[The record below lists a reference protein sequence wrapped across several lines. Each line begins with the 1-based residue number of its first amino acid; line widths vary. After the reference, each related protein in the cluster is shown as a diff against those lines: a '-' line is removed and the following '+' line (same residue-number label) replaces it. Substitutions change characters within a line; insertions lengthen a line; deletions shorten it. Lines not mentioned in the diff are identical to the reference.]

1 MYHRIFTVLGIAL
14 LLSAGSTAYGAPVPV
29 DLDFSGPGP
38 NNIGFSATAQGT
50 ITTKIFGKII
60 KFFTGDPN
68 PQTDAITLFG
78 DTVTASFL
86 GNPIRNPVNE
96 LNVPETSVLNF
107 DGSNLWTPLDI
118 SDMNITL
125 LDGGVTLDGDGNVTG
140 YTGNT
145 IEFFLNTVVLEV
157 ETTPPGFF
165 DPESNIK
172 IDVGGRFVRVDFF
185 QGANGATFTP
195 IDANSSSY
203 AIEGTLRGV
212 VNLDLGID
220 AFGGSLAIAT
230 GIGTQEFETPF
241 TLTGTLDVNNT
252 TATDADLAFDGIVS
266 GAFVLSGI
274 STTLTFDSF
283 GAAAS
288 ISLDALG
295 SIDLSMEYHMED
307 TAHVP
312 EPGTFVLLALGAI
325 GLVPIVRRRFR
336 KN

>member
-1 MYHRIFTVLGIAL
+1 MYHRILTALGIAAL
-14 LLSAGSTAYGAPVPV
+14 LLSVGSTAYGAPVPV
-29 DLDFSGPGP
+29 NLDFVGPGP
-38 NNIGFSATAQGT
+38 NNVGFSATAQGT

-68 PQTDAITLFG
+68 PQTDAISLYG
-78 DTVTASFL
+78 ETVTASVL

-157 ETTPPGFF
+157 ATTPPGFF
-165 DPESNIK
+165 DPNSNIK

-185 QGANGATFTP
+185 QGANGQTINP
-195 IDANSSSY
+195 DGSY

-241 TLTGTLDVNNT
+241 TLTGTLDANNT

-266 GAFVLSGI
+266 GGFVLSGI

-295 SIDLSMEYHMED
+295 SIDLTMEYHMED

-312 EPGTFVLLALGAI
+312 EPGTFVLLGLGAI
-325 GLVPIVRRRFR
+325 GLVPFVRRRFR